1 MEQNDKLQ
9 FQCPSCGGQMQY
21 SPEVEKLRCLYCE
34 AEQAIPHIDG
44 AIVENDYDEWV
55 ERETKAPFFTKGAQ
69 TAPVAQSEDAQTQD
83 ADTSS
88 VLEVTCK
95 QCGATTT
102 FDPHIQAQR
111 CPFCDTPLENNEAHL
126 SQFWEPNY
134 VIPFRFSQKECA
146 AVFKKWMKGKWFAP
160 NAARRTEIN
169 NNRFKGTYLP
179 YWTYD
184 AQMSAYYTGERGED
198 YTERDSDGNTHTR
211 TRWYSVSGTV
221 FKFFDDVLVPA
232 VESIDRKILNAVKDW
247 KVEEYKTYNPAYFA
261 GFVTQI
267 YTVDFI
273 KGFEFAQEFIEEETR
288 NLVCDDIG
296 GDHQRIETLDITLDD
311 KKFKLLVLPFWV
323 ASYRYKE
330 KIYQVVINGRTGKV
344 YGKSPI
350 SALKVILCIL
360 LIIALIWGYYLL
372 KGEL

>member
-1 MEQNDKLQ
+1 MAEQNDKLQ

-21 SPEVEKLRCLYCE
+21 SPEAGNLKCLYCE
-34 AEQAIPHIDG
+34 AELEIPHIDG

-55 ERETKAPFFTKGAQ
+55 ERETRAPFFTKGAQ
-69 TAPVAQSEDAQTQD
+69 TAPAATDDVQSGEATN
-83 ADTSS
+83 

-126 SQFWEPNY
+126 AQFWEPNY
-134 VIPFRFSQKECA
+134 VIPFQFSQKACSE
-146 AVFKKWMKGKWFAP
+146 VFKKWMKGKWFAP

-184 AQMSAYYTGERGED
+184 AQMTAEYTGQRGED
-198 YTERDSDGNTHTR
+198 ETDYDSDGNSHTT
-211 TRWYSVSGTV
+211 TRWYSVAGTV
-221 FKFFDDVLVPA
+221 AYFFDDVLVPA
-232 VESIDRKILNAVKDW
+232 VESIDRKILTEVRDW

-273 KGFEFAQEFIEEETR
+273 KGFEYAQGLIQEKTEE
-288 NLVCDDIG
+288 LVKEDIG
-296 GDHQRIETLDITLDD
+296 GDRQRIDTLDITLDD
-311 KKFKLLVLPFWV
+311 KKFKLLVLPFWI

-350 SALKVILCIL
+350 SALKVILTIL
-360 LIIALIWGYYLL
+360 IAIAIYFAADYLFDL
-372 KGEL
+372 LSE